1 MEGYGIASG
10 RVRSLVGLV
19 QGKEWWRQSLKG
31 CFKTVYKGT
40 CAPCQ
45 EFRVYPRGNEAMK
58 NEDQTTG
65 VPRPS
70 WRQVERGQAIITIIN
85 ERHTGRGINL
95 WRLIPFNFLT
105 WLVVSWMFTLI
116 LICLMY
122 FPECILSFIIP
133 IYNTMLILEITM
145 VTSYIY
151 YIYIYLP

>member
-1 MEGYGIASG
+1 MGYALQKVKAQNAKRTQRKIKTDIRGASQKVPRNGEVEGYGIASG

-70 WRQVERGQAIITIIN
+70 
-85 ERHTGRGINL
+85 
-95 WRLIPFNFLT
+95 
-105 WLVVSWMFTLI
+105 
-116 LICLMY
+116 
-122 FPECILSFIIP
+122 
-133 IYNTMLILEITM
+133 
-145 VTSYIY
+145 
-151 YIYIYLP
+151 